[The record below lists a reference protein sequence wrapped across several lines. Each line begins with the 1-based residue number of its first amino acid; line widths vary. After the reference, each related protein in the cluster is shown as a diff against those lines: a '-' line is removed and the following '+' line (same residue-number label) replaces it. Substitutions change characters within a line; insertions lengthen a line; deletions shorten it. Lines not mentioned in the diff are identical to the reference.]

1 MDQDSE
7 QFPDVLT
14 LCVLI
19 LNVVTIYYTG
29 AQMHQGLAGRI
40 SSRI

>member
-7 QFPDVLT
+7 QFPVVLT

-19 LNVVTIYYTG
+19 VNVIMIYYTG
-29 AQMHQGLAGRI
+29 AQMHRGLAG
-40 SSRI
+40 